1 MLTFI
6 KEILTWWNRQ
16 TIGTR
21 LHTIF
26 FGKFVG
32 EDEFGNKYYENK
44 KRKKR
49 WVIYKGEIEATKI
62 PVEWYSWMHSIKNK
76 IEDTH
81 DLKKYDWQLKHS
93 SNLTGT
99 DKAYNPQKNQDA
111 NKKKYKSWN
120 N

>member
-16 TIGTR
+16 TFGTR
-21 LHTIF
+21 LQTIF

-62 PVEWYSWMHSIKNK
+62 PVPDFVLIIFLLSDSY
-76 IEDTH
+76 
-81 DLKKYDWQLKHS
+81 
-93 SNLTGT
+93 
-99 DKAYNPQKNQDA
+99 
-111 NKKKYKSWN
+111 KKKE
-120 N
+120 